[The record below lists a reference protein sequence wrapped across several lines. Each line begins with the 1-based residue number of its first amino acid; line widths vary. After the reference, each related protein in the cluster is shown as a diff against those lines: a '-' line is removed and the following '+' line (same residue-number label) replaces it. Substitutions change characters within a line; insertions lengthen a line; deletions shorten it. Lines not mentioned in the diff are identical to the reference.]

1 MAADNIS
8 RLKKNLM
15 HYIKQALM
23 NRMLLCSLA
32 LLLITSCDKGFE
44 EMNKNP
50 NAYTEPVIGNLFT
63 MSQVRTAGTGT
74 NDRNRVNIKY
84 FAGTLQYMAAL
95 GTNWSGDKNF
105 ENNQFGDLF
114 ETIYSVH
121 LKELVQ
127 MLAATKDD
135 PEMINYY
142 AIGSIWRVYV
152 LHRATDIYGDVPY
165 SEAGLG
171 FINGTYKPK
180 YDKQSDIYPMML
192 SELETAIG
200 QLDVSKASFGSADV
214 MYGGDV
220 VKWKTFAYSL
230 MLRLSMRLSN
240 VDPAKSEEWVKK
252 AIAGGV
258 MKSNND
264 IAIVKH
270 APGSTNSENRDAAE
284 LKRESFPESNQ
295 GKGPVKLGKTL
306 IDLLQSYNDP
316 RLPFYATLWEGNI
329 LANQAAKL
337 VTTTDPALQK
347 GLPNGYDATT
357 IKQVIPD
364 WNTNMLVNY
373 SEPNTGTIASLSA
386 PSMILSYSEV
396 EFLLAEAALRGWE
409 PGPASAHYN
418 AAITASMQST
428 TIYPSQVL
436 FPGGGPFV
444 ISQPAIDTYLAAHP
458 LNGAGFE
465 QQMEQLHTQFYLA
478 HFMYY
483 DNFEAFSNQRR
494 TGYPRLIPPNY
505 QGNFTGGKMLVRLRY
520 PVSEASLNKV
530 NYEAAIANQGPDLYT
545 TPVWWDK

>member
-1 MAADNIS
+1 MKNIQS
-8 RLKKNLM
+8 NFF
-15 HYIKQALM
+15 
-23 NRMLLCSLA
+23 NRISKLSFLLVA
-32 LLLITSCDKGFE
+32 GLLLASCDKGFK

-50 NAYTEPVIGNLFT
+50 NAYTDPVIGNLFT
-63 MSQVRTAGTGT
+63 MSQVRTAGVGT
-74 NDRNRVNIKY
+74 ADRNRVGIKY
-84 FAGTLQYMAAL
+84 FAGTVQYMASL

-105 ENNQFGDLF
+105 ENGQFGDLF
-114 ETIYSVH
+114 ETIYSIH

-127 MLAATKDD
+127 MLDLVKKD
-135 PEMINYY
+135 PEMINYH

-171 FINGTYKPK
+171 FINGTFKPK

-192 SELETAIG
+192 AELQTAIG
-200 QLDVSKASFGSADV
+200 QLDAAKPTFGSADII
-214 MYGGDV
+214 YSGNIA
-220 VKWKTFAYSL
+220 KWKTFAYSL
-230 MLRLSMRLSN
+230 MLRLGMRMSN
-240 VDPAKSEEWVKK
+240 VDAVKSKEWVQK

-258 MKSNND
+258 MKSNSD
-264 IAIVKH
+264 IAKVNH
-270 APGSTNSENRDAAE
+270 APGSTNTENRDAAE

-337 VTTTDPALQK
+337 PVTTNPALQK

-357 IKQVIPD
+357 IKQVIPI
-364 WNTNMLVNY
+364 WNTNMLADY

-386 PSMILSYSEV
+386 PSVILSYSEV
-396 EFLLAEAALRGWE
+396 EFLLAEASLRGWDAS
-409 PGPASAHYN
+409 PAGTHYN
-418 AAITASMQST
+418 AAITASMKST
-428 TIYPSQVL
+428 SIYPSPVL
-436 FPGGGPFV
+436 FPGGSNFA
-444 ISQPAIDTYLAAHP
+444 ISQPSIDAYMAAHP
-458 LNGAGFE
+458 LSGIGLDA
-465 QQMEQLHTQFYLA
+465 QMEQIHTQFYLA

-494 TGYPRLIPPNY
+494 TGYPKLTPPNY
-505 QGNFTGGKMLVRLRY
+505 PGNFTGGKMLVRLRY
-520 PVSEASLNKV
+520 PISEASLNKA